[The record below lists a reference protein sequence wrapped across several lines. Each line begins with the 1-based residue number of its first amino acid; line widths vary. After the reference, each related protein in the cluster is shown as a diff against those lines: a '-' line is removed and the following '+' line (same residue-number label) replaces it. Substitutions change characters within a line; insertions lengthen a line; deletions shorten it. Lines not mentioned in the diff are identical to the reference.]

1 MNTKLV
7 VMTMVGA
14 MALAA
19 CSPRDE
25 DQAKKPKVP
34 AGREETKGLSNVDAI
49 GYSGTPVRR
58 KLDKA
63 LDENDQRK
71 EVLDQAIEQQSQ

>member
-19 CSPRDE
+19 CSPREE
-25 DQAKKPKVP
+25 DQKPKVP
-34 AGREETKGLSNVDAI
+34 EGREETKGISNVDAV
-49 GYSGTPVRR
+49 GYSGTPVRK